1 MILSHH
7 QIEDIGAA
15 VIQDFNKFFY
25 CGSAALGDKYVR
37 ATPIDQ
43 FARDYLGLSVR
54 FARLSVDE
62 SICGLTSYAD
72 AEYIIEEM
80 GTVRTIELKQNQ
92 ILLDSS
98 FLEAGKVKKLCGK
111 RRFTLAHE
119 CAHQIL
125 FQMESEESQQK
136 CRESYSE
143 RRSYSLRDL
152 KSREDWNEWQANAL
166 GAALLMPQAEIN
178 RAMRFFAQN
187 RTLISYEGRFSYA
200 DKLALSL
207 LCQALGVSKSA
218 AVIRL
223 RQLGY
228 LEERPYAEF
237 VDPLEVWA

>member
-1 MILSHH
+1 M
-7 QIEDIGAA
+7 
-15 VIQDFNKFFY
+15 
-25 CGSAALGDKYVR
+25 SADGR
-37 ATPIDQ
+37 
-43 FARDYLGLSVR
+43 
-54 FARLSVDE
+54 
-62 SICGLTSYAD
+62 ICGLTSYAD

-80 GTVRTIELKQNQ
+80 GVVRTIELKQNQ

-136 CRESYSE
+136 CRKLYSE

-178 RAMRFFAQN
+178 QAMRFFAQN
-187 RTLISYEGRFSYA
+187 RTLISYEGRFSYRHGQNDHRHA
-200 DKLALSL
+200 ALL
-207 LCQALGVSKSA
+207 LSCLSA
-218 AVIRL
+218 ASCQRKG
-223 RQLGY
+223 QDNEY
-228 LEERPYAEF
+228 SE
-237 VDPLEVWA
+237 DPS

>member
-1 MILSHH
+1 MPWILL
-7 QIEDIGAA
+7 
-15 VIQDFNKFFY
+15 
-25 CGSAALGDKYVR
+25 GSA
-37 ATPIDQ
+37 
-43 FARDYLGLSVR
+43 
-54 FARLSVDE
+54 
-62 SICGLTSYAD
+62 
-72 AEYIIEEM
+72 
-80 GTVRTIELKQNQ
+80 
-92 ILLDSS
+92 ILLPTRPKEQRG
-98 FLEAGKVKKLCGK
+98 LERVAGQC
-111 RRFTLAHE
+111 
-119 CAHQIL
+119 
-125 FQMESEESQQK
+125 
-136 CRESYSE
+136 
-143 RRSYSLRDL
+143 
-152 KSREDWNEWQANAL
+152 L

>member
-54 FARLSVDE
+54 FARLSVDG

-119 CAHQIL
+119 CSTTNLVSNGVRGVPAKMPRIL
-125 FQMESEESQQK
+125 F
-136 CRESYSE
+136 
-143 RRSYSLRDL
+143 
-152 KSREDWNEWQANAL
+152 
-166 GAALLMPQAEIN
+166 GAAVLLPP
-178 RAMRFFAQN
+178 
-187 RTLISYEGRFSYA
+187 
-200 DKLALSL
+200 
-207 LCQALGVSKSA
+207 
-218 AVIRL
+218 RL
-223 RQLGY
+223 
-228 LEERPYAEF
+228 EK
-237 VDPLEVWA
+237 

>member
-54 FARLSVDE
+54 FARLSVDG

-166 GAALLMPQAEIN
+166 GDALLMPQAEIK
-178 RAMRFFAQN
+178 RAMWLFTQC

-207 LCQALGVSKSA
+207 LCQALGV
-218 AVIRL
+218 L
-223 RQLGY
+223 PDTQ
-228 LEERPYAEF
+228 
-237 VDPLEVWA
+237 VWICS

>member
-1 MILSHH
+1 MILSLR

-25 CGSAALGDKYVR
+25 CGSNALRNNKVR

-43 FARDYLGLSVR
+43 FAREYLGLSVR
-54 FARLSVDE
+54 FARLSADGR
-62 SICGLTSYAD
+62 ICGLTSYAD

-80 GTVRTIELKQNQ
+80 GVVRTIELKQNQ

-136 CRESYSE
+136 CRGFYSD
-143 RRSYSLRDL
+143 RRS
-152 KSREDWNEWQANAL
+152 
-166 GAALLMPQAEIN
+166 
-178 RAMRFFAQN
+178 
-187 RTLISYEGRFSYA
+187 
-200 DKLALSL
+200 
-207 LCQALGVSKSA
+207 
-218 AVIRL
+218 
-223 RQLGY
+223 
-228 LEERPYAEF
+228 
-237 VDPLEVWA
+237 

>member
-25 CGSAALGDKYVR
+25 CVSAALGDKYVR

-54 FARLSVDE
+54 FARLSADGR
-62 SICGLTSYAD
+62 ICGLTSYAD

-80 GTVRTIELKQNQ
+80 GVVRTIELKQNQ

-136 CRESYSE
+136 CRGFYSD

-166 GAALLMPQAEIN
+166 GAALLIF
-178 RAMRFFAQN
+178 R
-187 RTLISYEGRFSYA
+187 
-200 DKLALSL
+200 
-207 LCQALGVSKSA
+207 SKSHT
-218 AVIRL
+218 
-223 RQLGY
+223 
-228 LEERPYAEF
+228 
-237 VDPLEVWA
+237 D

>member
-1 MILSHH
+1 MILSHR
-7 QIEDIGAA
+7 QIEDIAA
-15 VIQDFNKFFY
+15 AIIQDFNKFFY
-25 CGSAALGDKYVR
+25 CGSTVFGDKYVH
-37 ATPIDQ
+37 ATPIDE
-43 FARDYLGLSVR
+43 FARDYLRLNVR
-54 FARLSVDE
+54 FARLSADG

-72 AEYIIEEM
+72 AEYIVEEM
-80 GTVRTIELKQNQ
+80 GVVRTIELKQNQ
-92 ILLDSS
+92 ILLDSC
-98 FLEAGKVKKLCGK
+98 FLETGKVKKLCGK

-136 CRESYSE
+136 CRKLYSE

-200 DKLALSL
+200 DKLVLSL
-207 LCQALGVSKSA
+207 LCHALGVSKSA

-228 LEERPYAEF
+228 LQERPYVEF

>member
-1 MILSHH
+1 
-7 QIEDIGAA
+7 
-15 VIQDFNKFFY
+15 
-25 CGSAALGDKYVR
+25 
-37 ATPIDQ
+37 
-43 FARDYLGLSVR
+43 
-54 FARLSVDE
+54 
-62 SICGLTSYAD
+62 
-72 AEYIIEEM
+72 
-80 GTVRTIELKQNQ
+80 
-92 ILLDSS
+92 
-98 FLEAGKVKKLCGK
+98 
-111 RRFTLAHE
+111 
-119 CAHQIL
+119 
-125 FQMESEESQQK
+125 MESEESQQK
-136 CRESYSE
+136 CRGFYSD

>member
-1 MILSHH
+1 MILSLR

-25 CGSAALGDKYVR
+25 CGSNALRNNKVR

-43 FARDYLGLSVR
+43 FAREYLGLSVR
-54 FARLSVDE
+54 FARLSADGR
-62 SICGLTSYAD
+62 ICGLTSYAD

-80 GTVRTIELKQNQ
+80 GVVRTIELKQNQ

-136 CRESYSE
+136 CRGFYSD

-152 KSREDWNEWQANAL
+152 KSREDWNEWQADTL
-166 GAALLMPQAEIN
+166 GAALLMPKMYIQKYFE
-178 RAMRFFAQN
+178 RYQQN
-187 RTLISYEGRFSYA
+187 RPLISYGGRYA
-200 DKLALSL
+200 TRERLAITHLTSFFGGSRS
-207 LCQALGVSKSA
+207 ALE
-218 AVIRL
+218 IRL
-223 RQLGY
+223 RGLGY
-228 LEERPYAEF
+228 LIVRPRYCYHDPCEF
-237 VDPLEVWA
+237 LG

>member
-1 MILSHH
+1 MILSQR
-7 QIEDIGAA
+7 QIEEIGAA
-15 VIQDFNKFFY
+15 IIQDFNKFFH
-25 CGSAALGDKYVR
+25 CGRATLRSKYVR

-43 FARDYLGLSVR
+43 FARDYLGLSIR
-54 FARLSVDE
+54 FARLSADG

-72 AEYIIEEM
+72 AEYIFEEM
-80 GTVRTIELKQNQ
+80 GVVRTIKLKQNQ

-98 FLEAGKVKKLCGK
+98 FLEAGKVKRLCGK

-119 CAHQIL
+119 CAHQLL
-125 FQMESEESQQK
+125 FQMESEESRQK
-136 CRESYSE
+136 CRNFYSE

-152 KSREDWNEWQANAL
+152 KSKEDWNEWQANAL

-178 RAMRFFAQN
+178 RAMRIFAQS
-187 RTLISYEGRFSYA
+187 RTLISYEGRFSYV

-207 LCQALGVSKSA
+207 ICQALGVSKSA